1 MISTVLH
8 YALLAEIGD
17 NFAPSGRRLNWS
29 DLWAWGVGAVVAA
42 IIAAI
47 VMQLR
52 KRNDMETR
60 CNNPWKLFR
69 ELCAVHHLDGAS
81 QRLLTQL
88 IRFRRFDQPA
98 QVFLTPAAFEPADL
112 PPALRD
118 KSDQL
123 LKLRTQLFW

>member
-8 YALLAEIGD
+8 YTLLAEIGD

-42 IIAAI
+42 IIAVI
-47 VMQLR
+47 VVQLR
-52 KRNDMETR
+52 KRNDMEQR
-60 CNNPWKLFR
+60 CDNPWKLFR
-69 ELCAVHHLDGAS
+69 ELCAVHQLDGAN

-88 IRFRRFDQPA
+88 VRVRRFEQPA

-112 PPALRD
+112 PQPLKDRA
-118 KSDQL
+118 DQL
-123 LKLRTQLFW
+123 LKIRAQLFW